1 MLGGSVGDLIS
12 PDIPKSF
19 LVCFIQFRNRSLGVR
34 GGGAVLFCSVL
45 FCFFFGFGFGCGSG
59 SVPFPE
65 VDEYFVAATGGL
77 NEHGCIRRAF

>member
-1 MLGGSVGDLIS
+1 MGGSVGDLIS

-45 FCFFFGFGFGCGSG
+45 SCVFFFVGFGCGSV

>member
-1 MLGGSVGDLIS
+1 VGGSVGDLIS

-45 FCFFFGFGFGCGSG
+45 FCSVFFFLGCGSG

>member
-1 MLGGSVGDLIS
+1 V
-12 PDIPKSF
+12 F
-19 LVCFIQFRNRSLGVR
+19 VVVVQ
-34 GGGAVLFCSVL
+34 FCSVL
-45 FCFFFGFGFGCGSG
+45 FYSVFFFGFGFGCGSG

>member
-1 MLGGSVGDLIS
+1 MGGSVGDLIS

-45 FCFFFGFGFGCGSG
+45 FCFFFFGVWFGFGSF
-59 SVPFPE
+59 S
-65 VDEYFVAATGGL
+65 
-77 NEHGCIRRAF
+77 